1 MDSNSNSNTT
11 TNSLPASLWGKK
23 GELVRPPAQFR
34 NFISRDP
41 GARFPP
47 EANRYHLYVSYAC
60 PWAHRTLIVRK
71 LKGLESLISV
81 TSVHWHMSLT
91 DSWRFVTPDE
101 KLPMDDCTPD
111 PLHSD
116 VKRPKE
122 LYLRANPDYQGRF
135 SVPVLWDKTL
145 ETIVSNE
152 SSEIIRMLYTEFDD
166 LLPEDKRAVD
176 LYPVELR
183 EKIDEANGWTYEN
196 INNGV
201 YKCGLAKTQ
210 EAYHEAVSN
219 LFNHLD
225 KVESHLASGSSPG
238 PYYFGAEITE
248 ADIRLYVTM
257 IRFDP
262 VYVSLF
268 KTNKGMIRYQYP
280 NIHKWLRNLYWT
292 VPAFKD
298 TTSFEHI
305 KNHYFVSL
313 TILNPAGVVPEGP
326 TPHVLPLEARN

>member
-1 MDSNSNSNTT
+1 MAGPEEVKSDSHSNPNF
-11 TNSLPASLWGKK
+11 PPSLWGKK
-23 GELVRPPAQFR
+23 GEFVRPATQFR
-34 NFISRDP
+34 NFISREP

-47 EANRYHLYVSYAC
+47 EPNRYHLYVSYAC
-60 PWAHRTLIVRK
+60 PWAHRALIVRK

-101 KLPMDDCTPD
+101 TLPMDDCTPD

-116 VKRPKE
+116 FKRLKE

-135 SVPVLWDKTL
+135 SVPVLWDKKL

-166 LLPEDKRAVD
+166 LLPNDKRAVD
-176 LYPVELR
+176 LYPAELR
-183 EKIDEANGWTYEN
+183 EAIEDANSWTYEN

-201 YKCGLAKTQ
+201 YKCGIAKSQ
-210 EAYHEAVSN
+210 EAYHDAVTN

-225 KVESHLASGSSPG
+225 KVESHLAHQPG
-238 PYYFGAEITE
+238 PYYFGSNITE
-248 ADIRLYVTM
+248 ADVRLYVT
-257 IRFDP
+257 IVRFDP
-262 VYVSLF
+262 VYVLLF

-280 NIHKWLRNLYWT
+280 NIHKWLRTLYWT

-313 TILNPAGVVPEGP
+313 TLVNPAGVVPEGP
-326 TPHVLPLEARN
+326 VPHVLPLEA